1 MIAMWVCAMSVLA
14 TGQARQA
21 LGMDDRFASGMY
33 RAVVRSPGGELP
45 FILQLSDAGGKQQG
59 WIINGTQKIEIPS
72 VKRTFNHF
80 TLDISHYD
88 AVIELTVALSSRQ
101 VMSGKWKKRTGQS
114 EFTEMDVSVEQNDG
128 WLFKPN
134 SKIETDVVVYP
145 KLEGRWEARFG
156 KDKELAVAVFKEGAG
171 KGVEGTF
178 LTPSGDYGYLSGSY
192 EYGLLRLSNF
202 DGAHAFLFV
211 ATIQPDGTLKGD
223 FWSGAKWHEP
233 WTAIRN
239 DKVSL
244 PDGFTATKVN
254 PSNSSVRELSFRDL
268 DGGTVS
274 LGAPG
279 VLGKATIIEVFGTW
293 CPNCHDASD
302 TLAGLEKK
310 YGSRGLKVIGLAF
323 ELTPDFE
330 RSVKQIKAFQARHR
344 ADYRVL
350 FGGMK
355 DKSVAPRALPVL
367 EGLKGYPTF
376 LFVDGS
382 GTVKSVYTGF
392 SGPATGEEHE
402 RLREN
407 FERVIEKLLA
417 AG

>member
-1 MIAMWVCAMSVLA
+1 MTAMLVYAVSILVS
-14 TGQARQA
+14 GQARQTP
-21 LGMDDRFASGMY
+21 GMDDRFASGIY

-45 FILQLSDAGGKQQG
+45 FILQLSDAGGKQEG
-59 WIINGTQKIEIPS
+59 WIINGSQKIEIPT

-80 TLDISHYD
+80 TLDLPHYD

-101 VMSGKWKKRTGQS
+101 VMNGKWKKRTGPS
-114 EFTEMDVSVEQNDG
+114 EFAEMDVSIEQNDG

-134 SKIETDVVVYP
+134 SKIEMDVVAYP

-156 KDKELAVAVFKEGAG
+156 KDKELAVAIFNEVAG
-171 KGVEGTF
+171 KSVEGTF

-223 FWSGAKWHEP
+223 FWSGAKWHET
-233 WTAIRN
+233 WTATRN
-239 DKVSL
+239 DKASL

-293 CPNCHDASD
+293 CPNCHDAAD
-302 TLAGLEKK
+302 TLAALETK
-310 YGSRGLKVIGLAF
+310 YGSKGLKVIGLAF
-323 ELTPDFE
+323 ELTPDFD
-330 RSVKQIKAFQARHR
+330 RSVKQIKAFQARHH
-344 ADYRVL
+344 ANYRVL
-350 FGGMK
+350 VGGMK
-355 DKSVAPRALPVL
+355 DKSVVPRALPVL
-367 EGLKGYPTF
+367 EGLKGYPTI

-382 GTVKSVYTGF
+382 GNIKSVYTGF